1 MMRYAN
7 RLTEEE
13 LRELY
18 LLFTDKGAKI
28 NELNIVKDDY
38 SIALEG
44 YVEIPEFDEEI
55 LKENPNATIVID
67 DDYELDDF
75 DVKVY
80 HHSGDV
86 TKEYREY
93 MYKKFGNE
101 YAKDYLFSWWII
113 GFIAVLSGRKWG
125 YYGF

>member
-1 MMRYAN
+1 MKYAN
-7 RLTEEE
+7 QLTDEE

-28 NELNIVKDDY
+28 NELNITKDEY
-38 SIALEG
+38 SIGLEG
-44 YVEIPEFDEEI
+44 YIEVPEWDEEI
-55 LKENPNATIVID
+55 LKENPKATVIMD
-67 DDYELDDF
+67 DDYELVDY

-93 MYKKFGNE
+93 MYKKFGND
-101 YAKDYLFSWWII
+101 YAKDYL
-113 GFIAVLSGRKWG
+113 L
-125 YYGF
+125 YQ